1 MTELLKNRLK
11 RAFAELR
18 EEGVAVRGLDPH
30 RVIVGPGEKYVLTIA
45 QLLELMDNDQ
55 LTWQG
60 IKELHRE
67 LNKRLTPLLASSP

>member
-1 MTELLKNRLK
+1 MTELLKDRLK
-11 RAFAELR
+11 RAFTKLR
-18 EEGVAVRGLDPH
+18 DEGVAVRGLEPD
-30 RVIVGPGEKYVLTIA
+30 RVIVGAGEKYALTSA

-67 LNKRLTPLLASSP
+67 LKKRLNPLLAPSP

>member
-1 MTELLKNRLK
+1 MTELLKDRLK
-11 RAFAELR
+11 RAFTKLSD
-18 EEGVAVRGLDPH
+18 EGVAVRGLEPD

-67 LNKRLTPLLASSP
+67 LNKRLIPLPASSL